1 MGLFSSGFIGVAVRI
16 SYALDRGNGGEHGQY
31 HIVQGQGSM
40 NTGLRS

>member
-1 MGLFSSGFIGVAVRI
+1 MGLFSSGFIGIAVQT

-40 NTGLRS
+40 STCLRS